1 MIPDVD
7 SDSIAYLNGEF
18 VRLGDAKIS
27 VLDRGFIFGDSIYD
41 VVPVYNGT
49 PFRMDGHL
57 ARLERSLKSISIDTG
72 TSRAQW
78 EALVRD
84 MLARN
89 TLPGHCLV
97 YIQVTRGVARRDHAF
112 PTNAAIKPTIFCM
125 VTPFTRPSKAMREQ
139 GLTAISLPDIR
150 WLRCEIKTT
159 SLLGNVLA
167 KQAAVEA
174 GVDEVIQF
182 RNGYLSEGS
191 SCNIWVVK
199 DGTLLVPPRDNLILE
214 GIRYAL
220 LVELAEQAGV
230 PFMVRPITEQEVAE
244 ADELMLT
251 SASKEV
257 LPIVTYNG
265 KPVGTGRPGEIYA
278 RLRAGYDR
286 AVE

>member
-7 SDSIAYLNGEF
+7 NDSIAYLNGEF

-41 VVPVYNGT
+41 VVPVYNGK
-49 PFRMDGHL
+49 PFRMEGHL
-57 ARLERSLKSISIDTG
+57 ARLERSLKSIGIQTG
-72 TSRAQW
+72 MQRAQW
-78 EALVRD
+78 ESLVRD

-89 TLPGHCLV
+89 TLPGNCLV
-97 YIQVTRGVARRDHAF
+97 YLQVTRGVAKRDHAF
-112 PTNAAIKPTIFCM
+112 PDKAKVKPTIFGM
-125 VTPFTRPSKAMREQ
+125 VSPFVRPGKAPREQ

-174 GVDEVIQF
+174 GVDEVVQF
-182 RNGYLSEGS
+182 RDGYLSEGS

-199 DGTLLVPPRDNLILE
+199 NGTLLAPPRDNLILE
-214 GIRYAL
+214 GVRYSL
-220 LVELAEQAGV
+220 LAELAEEAGI
-230 PFMVRPITEQEVAE
+230 PFEVRPITEQEVAQ
-244 ADELMLT
+244 ADEIMLT

-278 RLRAGYDR
+278 RLRTGYDR

>member
-7 SDSIAYLNGEF
+7 NDSIAYLNGEF

-41 VVPVYNGT
+41 VVPVYNGK
-49 PFRMDGHL
+49 PFRMEGHL
-57 ARLERSLKSISIDTG
+57 ARLERSLKSIGIQTG
-72 TSRAQW
+72 MQRAQW
-78 EALVRD
+78 ESLVRD

-89 TLPGHCLV
+89 TLPGNCLV
-97 YIQVTRGVARRDHAF
+97 YLQVTRGVAKRDHAF
-112 PTNAAIKPTIFCM
+112 PDKAKVKPTIFGM
-125 VTPFTRPSKAMREQ
+125 VSPFVRPGKAPREQ

-174 GVDEVIQF
+174 GVDEVVQF
-182 RNGYLSEGS
+182 RDGYLSEGS

-199 DGTLLVPPRDNLILE
+199 NGTLLAPPRDNLILE
-214 GIRYAL
+214 GVRYAL
-220 LVELAEQAGV
+220 LAELAEDAGV
-230 PFMVRPITEQEVAE
+230 PFEVRPITEQEVAQ
-244 ADELMLT
+244 ADEIMLT

-278 RLRAGYDR
+278 RLRTGYDR

>member
-18 VRLGDAKIS
+18 VRLGDAKVS

-41 VVPVYNGT
+41 VVPVYNGR

-57 ARLERSLKSISIDTG
+57 ARLERSLKSISIDSG
-72 TSRAQW
+72 MSRAQW
-78 EALVRD
+78 ETLVHD

-89 TLPGHCLV
+89 ALPGNCLV
-97 YIQVTRGVARRDHAF
+97 YMQVTRGVAKRDHAF
-112 PTNAAIKPTIFCM
+112 PPMAAVKPTVFCM
-125 VTPFTRPSKAMREQ
+125 VTPFSRPGKALREQ
-139 GLTAISLPDIR
+139 GLTAVSLPDIR

-174 GVDEVIQF
+174 GVDEVVQF
-182 RNGYLSEGS
+182 RDGYLSEGS

-199 DGTLLVPPRDNLILE
+199 DGALLAPPRDNLILE
-214 GIRYAL
+214 GVRYAL
-220 LVELAEQAGV
+220 LAELAEEAGV
-230 PFMVRPITEQEVAE
+230 PFVVRPITEQEVAE
-244 ADELMLT
+244 ADEMMLT